1 MSLSKQQ
8 IVGIGSGCAFLL
20 VAGLLGYMLYDV
32 AAERAKVETGD
43 EETGDP
49 GLEMAKDTFMGYN
62 RAPVFPSQGSIDA
75 VKSNAAQYA
84 AWYAGARELAAR
96 GDYVEPAVPEDN
108 SAFKDRLK
116 VEVDRMGKLPGG
128 VDGHIVGAE
137 CRFGFEKYLGENGI
151 LPDQKD
157 VPLLARQLASISRAV
172 DIFADAGVF
181 EVQSVQRPDPP
192 KADNRE
198 ERKPKGNAKGAKDEA
213 APTETSLDYKF
224 TLRARPAALVKM
236 LNSLSADARFMVVK
250 DFSFRKPE
258 SADMI
263 LSKISEKESAE
274 SKAAE
279 PSSGR
284 RGRRGRSLEQQQQP
298 ALGEAESGN
307 KQNRLVVDPELD
319 APFDVAFTLTVY
331 DFGGGSAKAGDDKN
345 ADSPKKESADAPA
358 TGDAAPAPLQQ
369 GKEAK

>member
-20 VAGLLGYMLYDV
+20 VAGFLGYMLYDA

-43 EETGDP
+43 EETGEP
-49 GLEMAKDTFMGYN
+49 GLDAAKDTFLGYN
-62 RAPVFPSQGSIDA
+62 RAPVFPAQSSIDA

-84 AWYAGARELAAR
+84 SWHAGARKLAAR
-96 GDYVEPAVPEDN
+96 GDYAEPAVPEDN

-116 VEVDRMGKLPGG
+116 AEVDRMGKLPGG
-128 VDGHIVGAE
+128 VNGHIAGAE
-137 CRFGFEKYLGENGI
+137 CRFGFEKYLGENGE
-151 LPDQKD
+151 LPKQED
-157 VPLLARQLASISRAV
+157 VPFLARELASIGRAV
-172 DIFADAGVF
+172 GIFADAGVF

-192 KADNRE
+192 KADGRE
-198 ERKPKGNAKGAKDEA
+198 ERAPKGNAKGAKGEA
-213 APTETSLDYKF
+213 SPSETSLDYKF
-224 TLRARPAALVKM
+224 ALRARPAALVKM

-263 LSKISEKESAE
+263 LSSISTKESDA

-279 PSSGR
+279 SASGR
-284 RGRRGRSLEQQQQP
+284 RRRGRSLEPQP
-298 ALGEAESGN
+298 ALGEAEPGK

-319 APFDVAFTLTVY
+319 APFEVTFTLAVY
-331 DFGGGSAKAGDDKN
+331 DFGDGQSADGSGKTV
-345 ADSPKKESADAPA
+345 DSPKKSDETTAAGEAD
-358 TGDAAPAPLQQ
+358 Q